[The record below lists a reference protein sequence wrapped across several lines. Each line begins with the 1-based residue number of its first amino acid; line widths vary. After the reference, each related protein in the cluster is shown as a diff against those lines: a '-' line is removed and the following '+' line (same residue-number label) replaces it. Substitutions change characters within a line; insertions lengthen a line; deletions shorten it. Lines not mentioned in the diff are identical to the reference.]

1 MRHIKIVDF
10 SSAILLPPS
19 SDLSNK
25 ELTPEYSAP
34 ELIEGC
40 ENFGA
45 EICVWNLGIIVYY
58 LIVGTLPFQSP
69 YFDHSRRKRITRF
82 TVRGLTAKHTQAM
95 QHLTQTCKVFL
106 RQTIEP
112 KAILRI
118 PLLEIPENEWVTNQG
133 KLIFQTF
140 RPCGM
145 HIKSDFEAA
154 CQLAQTT
161 SVSGSGS
168 ANFPAVKGELP
179 DPLENETNRQ
189 SLLKRMSHFLSGGP
203 FSCAG
208 RRGRAETGQ
217 KTMSEEVEEEGEE
230 EAAAV
235 ENVPLTTMSSSLET
249 SDSSS
254 LNNSEMAR
262 KSSHSVSAF
271 GEETCNSMIEALTY
285 LSRFCKLAFSTA
297 TLSVLEQPVGD
308 TSATFQILLHKVR
321 KQTGIY
327 LLDHTLPGWPV
338 LVTDVI
344 VAAFAPTAVER
355 IRRSPSYLNCFEDD
369 HNLLSNGHAQKE
381 PPCGAGY
388 SQPDQADCDS
398 KLDFFEYL
406 IQNPY
411 VCKTLATVNWW
422 WYPALLRQVFRPFLL
437 SFYLNVRTHSIGCYN
452 IWSELDTRVMH
463 SHHTEP
469 ALRFAGRNAHGCVC
483 ECPNNQN
490 MDSQRRRQNW
500 LPFAKALQVS
510 VHQFTEKCLAR
521 KRADSGEVQ
530 NPRIAPFISVD
541 NFGNPAVTGRH
552 KSKPSVSEEKP
563 KSAKANVHHLN
574 ALGIAVVKRTNPLRT
589 EADTAQLAS
598 EFKARLRRTSM
609 RPSMRSVHTSI
620 AGPLKNTPS
629 LQSSHEAVALS

>member
-1 MRHIKIVDF
+1 MTLFIDF

-19 SDLSNK
+19 PDLSNK

-82 TVRGLTAKHTQAM
+82 TVRGLTSKHTQAM

-154 CQLAQTT
+154 CVGPSLLTYLYFYNGVSNESFRWSSFQLAQTT

-208 RRGRAETGQ
+208 RRSRAETGQ
-217 KTMSEEVEEEGEE
+217 KTMSEEVEGEEEEG

-262 KSSHSVSAF
+262 KSSHSVSSF

-321 KQTGIY
+321 KQTGVRSCSQSTKIA
-327 LLDHTLPGWPV
+327 LPV
-338 LVTDVI
+338 L
-344 VAAFAPTAVER
+344 FP
-355 IRRSPSYLNCFEDD
+355 
-369 HNLLSNGHAQKE
+369 
-381 PPCGAGY
+381 
-388 SQPDQADCDS
+388 
-398 KLDFFEYL
+398 
-406 IQNPY
+406 
-411 VCKTLATVNWW
+411 
-422 WYPALLRQVFRPFLL
+422 
-437 SFYLNVRTHSIGCYN
+437 
-452 IWSELDTRVMH
+452 
-463 SHHTEP
+463 
-469 ALRFAGRNAHGCVC
+469 
-483 ECPNNQN
+483 
-490 MDSQRRRQNW
+490 
-500 LPFAKALQVS
+500 
-510 VHQFTEKCLAR
+510 
-521 KRADSGEVQ
+521 
-530 NPRIAPFISVD
+530 
-541 NFGNPAVTGRH
+541 
-552 KSKPSVSEEKP
+552 
-563 KSAKANVHHLN
+563 
-574 ALGIAVVKRTNPLRT
+574 
-589 EADTAQLAS
+589 
-598 EFKARLRRTSM
+598 
-609 RPSMRSVHTSI
+609 
-620 AGPLKNTPS
+620 
-629 LQSSHEAVALS
+629 